1 MKNKKN
7 KAQIIQ
13 IHSNLAVVVDDDNNS
28 TLVCKLKGILKYN
41 QTIKPVVG
49 DFVEYEIINNEPIV
63 VGILPR
69 NNYLIRPKVANIDTI
84 ILVQSLV
91 QPNFNFHLL
100 MIFLAYYE
108 TFVDEVIIVFTKS
121 DLINPE
127 QFSYLTN
134 YFQAL
139 KSDGYKLFFL
149 PEENEFNALKE
160 YLLHK
165 TFALAGNSGVG
176 KSTIMNKLIP
186 NLNAKTQEISLFLNR
201 GKHTTTSSHLIKTT
215 KFNLID
221 TPGFSNIDI
230 NLLTKLQ
237 LAHSYHDFKKYSL
250 NCKYS
255 NCLHIN
261 EPNCAVKTAIELKKL
276 SLLRYQEYLNIL
288 KDNKK

>member
-1 MKNKKN
+1 MKNNKI

-13 IHSNLAVVVDDDNNS
+13 IHSNLAVVEDNNS

-49 DFVEYEIINNEPIV
+49 DFIEYEIINNEPV
-63 VGILPR
+63 VVSILPR

-121 DLINPE
+121 YLINQE
-127 QFSYLTN
+127 QFNHLTN

-139 KSDGYKLFFL
+139 KSDGYNLFFL
-149 PEENEFNALKE
+149 PKENEFDALKK

-201 GKHTTTSSHLIKTT
+201 GKHTTTSSHLIKTV

-221 TPGFSNIDI
+221 TPGFSSIDI

-261 EPNCAVKTAIELKKL
+261 EPNCAVKTAIETKKL

-288 KDNKK
+288 KDIKK